1 MLQQAYSILYGV
13 VLASLAV
20 AALLALIR
28 SIMANNLINRFIG
41 INILTMVVLVSMCVL
56 SVFLNEGYITDI
68 ALVYALLSFIAVLLL
83 CRVYIN
89 LFKKDEGGKK

>member
-1 MLQQAYSILYGV
+1 MLQQAYSILYGI
-13 VLASLAV
+13 VLAALAI

>member
-1 MLQQAYSILYGV
+1 MLQQAYSILYGI
-13 VLASLAV
+13 VLASLAI

-56 SVFLNEGYITDI
+56 SIFLNEGYITDI

>member
-1 MLQQAYSILYGV
+1 MLQQAYSILYGI
-13 VLASLAV
+13 VLASLAI

>member
-1 MLQQAYSILYGV
+1 MLQQAYSILYGI
-13 VLASLAV
+13 VLAALAI

-56 SVFLNEGYITDI
+56 SIFLNEGYITDI

>member
-13 VLASLAV
+13 VLASLAI

-56 SVFLNEGYITDI
+56 SIFLNEGYITDI

>member
-1 MLQQAYSILYGV
+1 MLQQAYSILYGI
-13 VLASLAV
+13 VLASLAI

-56 SVFLNEGYITDI
+56 SIFLNEGYITDI
-68 ALVYALLSFIAVLLL
+68 ALVYALLSCIAVMLL

-89 LFKKDEGGKK
+89 LFQKDEGGKK